1 MSEVKVGRVPGRI
14 TEVNVVDGETT
25 VNEALG
31 LAELTVESGFSVRLN
46 GEPAE
51 GDAVVSDGD
60 SVTVVK
66 EVKGNSDSVKVGR
79 VPGRITEINI
89 VDGETTVEEALEIAD
104 MGVESG
110 FSVRLNGE
118 PAEDSDVLEDGDSLT
133 IVKEVKGN

>member
-25 VNEALG
+25 VDEAIEIAG
-31 LAELTVESGFSVRLN
+31 LTVESGFSVRLN
-46 GEPAE
+46 GESVE
-51 GDAVVSDGD
+51 GDAVVEDGD
-60 SVTVVK
+60 SVTIVK

-79 VPGRITEINI
+79 VPGRITEVNI
-89 VDGETTVEEALEIAD
+89 VDGETTVDEAIEIAD
-104 MGVESG
+104 LTVESG

-118 PAEDSDVLEDGDSLT
+118 SADGDETLSDGDSVT